1 MVKIDGY
8 INELTP
14 EMIPEGIY
22 RDIAE
27 EIGVINFIKL
37 VEIIG
42 GSTFYIPKS
51 ESFLRPVRD
60 IRIKQEF
67 NGCNHTELA
76 KKYNLSERWI
86 REICGEGHA
95 KGQYSLFDYMENE
108 DKSTA

>member
-1 MVKIDGY
+1 MDVIDGY

-22 RDIAE
+22 REIAE
-27 EIGVINFIKL
+27 EIGVTNFIKL
-37 VEIIG
+37 AELVG

-60 IRIKQEF
+60 LRIKQEF
-67 NGCNHTELA
+67 NGYNHAELA

-86 REICGEGHA
+86 REICGEGHC
-95 KGQYSLFDYMENE
+95 KGQYSLFDYMEGAE
-108 DKSTA
+108 ESLG